1 MPVTFFNFISILDYF
16 LCFVTNVSDIKCQS
30 AYLCNMSNVPNSVD
44 EPVVLEVEGM
54 TCTNCALGITRT
66 LENSGL
72 KNVHAD
78 FASGEVTY
86 SAIDTIG
93 IDTIVHKIESLGY
106 KVKNAPGD
114 DISKH
119 THANK
124 GWSIEQKFY
133 FSLLFTVPLMLHMV
147 FPHNSFM
154 QNPWL
159 QLALS
164 LPVII
169 IGVLQFG
176 KSAINSVRQGVPN
189 MDVLI
194 FIGFS
199 AAFIYSLAGTIL
211 HAGHAA
217 GVHNYLFFETAASII
232 TLVLL
237 GNLLE
242 HRSVKQTTS
251 ALTAL
256 GQIQNTVARKVV
268 FENGADKLIEVPNSE
283 IFVGDILQ
291 VNTGDRIPADGI
303 VINGAGTADESVVT
317 GESIPVEKEKKD
329 PLIGGTVLTSGSV
342 RMQARAVG
350 NQTVVSAIIKM
361 VKEAQRTKPSIQRLG
376 DRVSAIFVPV
386 VVGVSAITFLLAYFA
401 FGVSMQQSLMNA
413 IAVLVISCPCAMGLA
428 TPTAVMAGIGRAAK
442 NGIFI
447 KGGKVLEEFANIKTI
462 VFDKTGTLTNGQFEV
477 KNINLHNNISRQEVV
492 DVLVE
497 LENHSSHPIAKSV
510 VLALNREAKP
520 VKIEGIKEEKG
531 LGISGHIGEDIYQ
544 VGSEKIVKKGGADG
558 NLFLLKNNV
567 LIASVTIE
575 DSLKPDAKEVITA
588 LNNAGIKTVLLS
600 GDTKLRTETLAA
612 TVGIATV
619 YAQKTPVEKLEIV
632 KTLTGKNSTAM
643 VGDGVNDAP
652 ALSAAH
658 VGISI
663 TGATQAA
670 LGSSS
675 IVLSDKENLA
685 QLALAHKIA
694 KHTLLTIKQNL
705 FWAFFYNVIA
715 IPIAAVGLLNPMIGA
730 AAMAFSDVIV
740 IGNSIRL
747 KSKKLS

>member
-1 MPVTFFNFISILDYF
+1 MN
-16 LCFVTNVSDIKCQS
+16 
-30 AYLCNMSNVPNSVD
+30 NVPNSVD

-86 SAIDTIG
+86 SAVNAIG
-93 IDTIVHKIESLGY
+93 IDTVVHKIESLGY

-119 THANK
+119 SHANK

-133 FSLLFTVPLMLHMV
+133 FSLVFTMPLMLHMV
-147 FPHNSFM
+147 FPHDSFM

-164 LPVII
+164 LPVIMV
-169 IGVLQFG
+169 GVLQFG

-199 AAFIYSLAGTIL
+199 AAFVYSLAGTIQ
-211 HAGHAA
+211 HAGHAMGA
-217 GVHNYLFFETAASII
+217 HNYLFYETAASII

-256 GQIQNTVARKVV
+256 GQIQNTIARKVV
-268 FENGADKLIEVPNSE
+268 FENGADKLVEVPNSD
-283 IFVGDILQ
+283 IFVGDIMQ
-291 VNTGDRIPADGI
+291 VNSGDRIPADGI
-303 VINGAGTADESVVT
+303 VINGTGTVDESVVT

-329 PLIGGTVLTSGSV
+329 PLIGGTVLTSGSL

-350 NQTVVSAIIKM
+350 NQTVVSAIVKM

-386 VVGVSAITFLLAYFA
+386 VVGISALTFLLAYFA

-462 VFDKTGTLTNGQFEV
+462 VFDKTGTITNGRFEV
-477 KNINLHNNISRQEVV
+477 KDIEVLNNANRQEVV
-492 DVLVE
+492 DVIVE
-497 LENHSSHPIAKSV
+497 LEKHSSHPIAKSV
-510 VLALNREAKP
+510 VLALSVEVKP
-520 VKIEGIKEEKG
+520 IVIADIVEEKG
-531 LGISGHIGEDIYQ
+531 LGMSGKIGDDFYQ
-544 VGSEKIVKKGGADG
+544 LGSEKILG
-558 NLFLLKNNV
+558 NSLPLSSGEGRGEGKLYLLKNSV
-567 LIASVTIE
+567 CLASIAIE
-575 DSLKPDAKEVITA
+575 DSIKPDASAIINE
-588 LNNAGIKTVLLS
+588 LNSNGIETVLLS
-600 GDTKLRTETLAA
+600 GDTKTRTEALAQA
-612 TVGIATV
+612 VGITTV
-619 YAQKTPVEKLEIV
+619 YAQKTPAEKLEIIKV
-632 KTLTGKNSTAM
+632 LTIKRSTAM

-652 ALSAAH
+652 ALSASH

-670 LGSSS
+670 LGSAS

-694 KHTLLTIKQNL
+694 RHTLLTIKQNL
-705 FWAFFYNVIA
+705 FWAFLYNVVA
-715 IPIAAVGLLNPMIGA
+715 IPIAAVGLLNPMIA
-730 AAMAFSDVIV
+730 AGAMAFSDLIV

-747 KSKKLS
+747 KSKRLK